1 VYDQDSAILDRDN
14 NFVAGSCPPIEN
26 ISSCYDSANKV
37 LTLFYVINNIIFAQH
52 FYDKQILSKETDGI
66 TSFLNTYNPNPL
78 AIRSSR
84 NRPFYVVGAM
94 NQEMISAG
102 KKGENY
108 FGVGDRT
115 DSQENGK
122 NIIEFEKSVFEK
134 GFGEATL
141 NTPCNGKAPGATYIG
156 PGLIRLY
163 YEDDEGT
170 IRGATINNSSVKLD
184 VNRR

>member
-1 VYDQDSAILDRDN
+1 
-14 NFVAGSCPPIEN
+14 
-26 ISSCYDSANKV
+26 
-37 LTLFYVINNIIFAQH
+37 
-52 FYDKQILSKETDGI
+52 
-66 TSFLNTYNPNPL
+66 
-78 AIRSSR
+78 
-84 NRPFYVVGAM
+84 M

-108 FGVGDRT
+108 FGIGDRT